1 MTVTHQKPVIIR
13 RMSDLKD
20 NHMSLGL
27 FCLECERRGE
37 ILPQEWLDNG
47 KPDLDYVAQR
57 FKCSECGIQAIK
69 QVRPKY
75 CGLGTRTAYLA
86 G

>member
-27 FCLECERRGE
+27 FCLECERWGE

>member
-1 MTVTHQKPVIIR
+1 MTVTRQKPVIIR

-27 FCLECERRGE
+27 FCLKYERWGE
-37 ILPQEWLDNG
+37 ILSQEWLDNW
-47 KPDLDYVAQR
+47 KPDLHYVAQR
-57 FKCSECGIQAIK
+57 FKRSEYGVQAIK

-75 CGLGTRTAYLA
+75 WGLGTGTAYLA
-86 G
+86 E

>member
-1 MTVTHQKPVIIR
+1 MTDTHQKPVIIR

-27 FCLECERRGE
+27 FCLECERWGE

-57 FKCSECGIQAIK
+57 FKCSEYGFQAIK

-75 CGLGTRTAYLA
+75 WGFGTGTAYMA

>member
-1 MTVTHQKPVIIR
+1 MTVTHQKLGIIR

-27 FCLECERRGE
+27 FCLECERWGE

-47 KPDLDYVAQR
+47 KPDLDYLAQS
-57 FKCSECGIQAIK
+57 FKRSERGVQAMQ
-69 QVRPKY
+69 QVRPRY
-75 CGLGTRTAYLA
+75 WGFGTGTAYMA

>member
-27 FCLECERRGE
+27 FCLECERWGE

-57 FKCSECGIQAIK
+57 FKCSECGVQAMQ

-75 CGLGTRTAYLA
+75 WCFGTGTAYLA

>member
-1 MTVTHQKPVIIR
+1 MTITYQKPVIIR

-27 FCLECERRGE
+27 CCLECERWGE

-57 FKCSECGIQAIK
+57 FKCSECGVQAIK
-69 QVRPKY
+69 QVRPKSW
-75 CGLGTRTAYLA
+75 GLGTGTAYLA
-86 G
+86 E

>member
-27 FCLECERRGE
+27 FCLECERWGE

-57 FKCSECGIQAIK
+57 FKCSECGVQAIK

-75 CGLGTRTAYLA
+75 WGLGTGTAYLA
-86 G
+86 E